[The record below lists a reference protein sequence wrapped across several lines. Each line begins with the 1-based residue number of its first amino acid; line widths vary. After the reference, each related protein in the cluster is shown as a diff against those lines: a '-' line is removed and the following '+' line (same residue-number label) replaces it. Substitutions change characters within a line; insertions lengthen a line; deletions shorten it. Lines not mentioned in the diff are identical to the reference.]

1 MMGEQKISLLREIFW
16 VFRLFFEDSA
26 FDAVDFA
33 EVFVD
38 AVFLGVDWKVVS
50 ASEFDLLA
58 TEGIFERGEAVP
70 GVIFVVGA
78 ANSPHIE

>member
-1 MMGEQKISLLREIFW
+1 MMGEQKISLLWEIFW
-16 VFRLFFEDSA
+16 VFRLFFEDFA

-50 ASEFDLLA
+50 ASEFDLLT

>member
-1 MMGEQKISLLREIFW
+1 MMIEQKISLLREIFG
-16 VFRLFFEDSA
+16 FF
-26 FDAVDFA
+26 AVDFA

-38 AVFLGVDWKVVS
+38 AVFLGIDWKIVS

-58 TEGIFERGEAVP
+58 AEGIFEGGKAVP
-70 GVIFVVGA
+70 GVIFVVGT

>member
-1 MMGEQKISLLREIFW
+1 MHKNSPFAGDFW
-16 VFRLFFEDSA
+16 VFRLFFEYIA
-26 FDAVDFA
+26 FDAGDFA

-58 TEGIFERGEAVP
+58 AEGIFEGSETVP
-70 GVIFVVGA
+70 GVILVVG
-78 ANSPHIE
+78 IEK